1 MTAAA
6 QRRLLQCVI
15 ALAALVPLSAGGAGI
30 VRGPEM
36 LAGVAPPVPID
47 LDSHYRYLSG
57 LLLGIG
63 LVFAVCIPRIERHGP
78 VVRAAGAIV
87 VAGGLARLLSL
98 LEYGLPGAGHLF
110 GLAMELGVVP
120 LILIWQARVA
130 RAFDA

>member
-1 MTAAA
+1 MRMGDWGSDLRPAH
-6 QRRLLQCVI
+6 L
-15 ALAALVPLSAGGAGI
+15 

-36 LAGVAPPVPID
+36 LAGGAAPVPLD
-47 LDSHYRYLSG
+47 LDSHCRYLSG
-57 LLLGIG
+57 LLLGVG
-63 LVFAVCIPRIERHGP
+63 LVFAACIPRIERHGP

-120 LILIWQARVA
+120 LILVWQARVA